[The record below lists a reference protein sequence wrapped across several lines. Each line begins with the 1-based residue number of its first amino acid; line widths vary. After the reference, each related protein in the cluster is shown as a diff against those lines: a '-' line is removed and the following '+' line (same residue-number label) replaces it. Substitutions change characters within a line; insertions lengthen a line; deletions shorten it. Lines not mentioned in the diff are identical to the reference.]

1 MLKEIIRAGDGS
13 FSGYIRS
20 NISGIPASTGAAV
33 ATGRAA
39 EVIA

>member
-1 MLKEIIRAGDGS
+1 MLKEIIRNGDGS

-20 NISGIPASTGAAV
+20 NIGGAPALAGAAV